1 MGRRRH
7 RIRSG
12 GDMVALMSQDTK
24 DRIANLERQK
34 LEINSRIEVL
44 SYSGNHKRM
53 LELEQEVWEI
63 EDTIRKLMP

>member
-1 MGRRRH
+1 
-7 RIRSG
+7 
-12 GDMVALMSQDTK
+12 MVAVMSQDTK

-44 SYSGNHKRM
+44 SYSGNHQRM